1 MNTIATPAQD
11 ITPSDA
17 MEAVELLMILGI
29 EAYQS
34 GAWLNESD
42 STVQVTDSA
51 IALWNDTINRY
62 KLLDLARQFAEEAS
76 LLELQI
82 KAREVSK

>member
-1 MNTIATPAQD
+1 MNTNANPAQTLTPA
-11 ITPSDA
+11 DA
-17 MEAVELLMILGI
+17 LEAVELLMILGI

-34 GAWLNESD
+34 GAWLNESN

-51 IALWNDTINRY
+51 IALWSSTLNRY
-62 KLLDLARQFAEEAS
+62 KLLDLARTFAEEAS

-82 KAREVSK
+82 KAREVC